1 MITLIIVITL
11 SLIKTIVIIMLIITV
26 ILAAGLTSLP
36 CREGA
41 AAALQSL
48 LRRQPLS
55 GRPERGSAVCALAPL
70 ILTTSFLTLQTGKTI
85 SGAWS
90 FLRERP
96 FTSYLRNALTPGA
109 VSGCFSAGFSVA
121 ALRDCAFCLCACACS
136 PYCLSWRILS
146 LCLPVWS
153 SVWLS
158 ACQSQFCVYAS
169 PTLSLQA
176 RRLTSLWPGGAS
188 PSLAPAS
195 SLLAPSPLPD
205 FLSPLRLP
213 APPPS
218 PEGDPPPPS
227 KSFFIAL
234 RPHCCWVFETDVL
247 PVFLCIYYYFLKFYT
262 PSYTSPSIIY

>member
-55 GRPERGSAVCALAPL
+55 GRPERGSVVCALAPL

-188 PSLAPAS
+188 PSRPPPLSSPLLHCLTSFRRFASPPRHLRQRETLSLPANHS
-195 SLLAPSPLPD
+195 SLLCGLTVVGFS
-205 FLSPLRLP
+205 RLTFCL
-213 APPPS
+213 
-218 PEGDPPPPS
+218 
-227 KSFFIAL
+227 FF
-234 RPHCCWVFETDVL
+234 
-247 PVFLCIYYYFLKFYT
+247 FLCIYYYFLKFYT
-262 PSYTSPSIIY
+262 PSYTSPSIIH